1 MSVALRRVRTSTLL
15 VLLAVPAGSALAQQ
29 GPQPAPAPTP
39 LPVPG
44 VLQRPARQ
52 LPGFTVAANVGG
64 GWDSNPAWQADPNAS
79 IAGYGSA
86 SLGKTWSSPLFSLT
100 AAGRGNASIFESG
113 VAANR
118 YDYGGSLSAAG
129 QIGARTNLALSLDG
143 AVQHNDQLFDPL
155 TSGLLLPVVRTEA
168 YSASADLSRQVGTRS
183 EIGIGGGWSRLMFDS
198 PTLQDGTAVYATAR
212 ANRAVSAR
220 GRLTANY
227 NYQTNDYET
236 SGRTHIHTLA
246 AGYDAA
252 LGARSRLSFAAG
264 SDARRR
270 GTSPTTWSLY
280 LNSTYSWT
288 GQRTA
293 FVASYRRGVN
303 PGPGL
308 GEDRLLGAFSA
319 GFSAALSRRISLSLS
334 GLHGNNT
341 RGDGSDARYAIDEVS
356 ASLRGRL
363 SRDLGLAVQQ
373 EYRRQGEV
381 ENIQALADFRI
392 SLRLDY
398 AKAFR

>member
-1 MSVALRRVRTSTLL
+1 MMSSLLRVRTGTLL
-15 VLLAVPAGSALAQQ
+15 VFLMVLAGSAFAQQ
-29 GPQPAPAPTP
+29 APQPMPQPTP

-44 VLQRPARQ
+44 LVQRPTRQ

-86 SLGKTWSSPLFSLT
+86 SLAKTWSSPLFSLT

-118 YDYGGSLSAAG
+118 YDYGGSLAAAG
-129 QIGARTNLALSLDG
+129 QIGARTSLALSLDG
-143 AVQHNDQLFDPL
+143 DVQHNDQLFDPL
-155 TSGLLLPVVRTEA
+155 TSGLLLPVVRTKA

-183 EIGIGGGWSRLMFDS
+183 EVGIGGSWARVLFDS
-198 PTLQDGTAVYATAR
+198 PTLQDGTSVFATAR

-246 AGYDAA
+246 GGYDAT
-252 LGARSRLSFAAG
+252 LGLRSRLSFSAG

-270 GTSPTTWSLY
+270 GTSATTWSLY

-293 FVASYRRGVN
+293 FVVSYRRGVN

-308 GEDRLLGAFSA
+308 GEDRQLGVFSA
-319 GFSAALSRRISLSLS
+319 GVSATLSQRISLSLS

-341 RGDGSDARYAIDEVS
+341 RGDGSDARYAIDEAS
-356 ASLRGRL
+356 ASLRARL
-363 SRDLGLAVQQ
+363 SRDLGLSLQQ

-392 SLRLDY
+392 SLQLAY